1 MSAAA
6 TIWQTSFDRLK
17 AEEPG
22 LFKGFD
28 HLGENGFGS
37 LDELK
42 RSVQQRQQALENKRW
57 AIKLKNKKILI
68 RDCLYNLL
76 KAVQVVQE
84 VGTALASLEPV
95 YAGIPW
101 ACVNVVLNVRS
112 HFSH

>member
-22 LFKGFD
+22 LLKGFD

-42 RSVQQRQQALENKRW
+42 RSVQ
-57 AIKLKNKKILI
+57 
-68 RDCLYNLL
+68 
-76 KAVQVVQE
+76 
-84 VGTALASLEPV
+84 
-95 YAGIPW
+95 
-101 ACVNVVLNVRS
+101 
-112 HFSH
+112 